1 MSLLDNETQVSVFV
15 EGLDHAEGIAWGLD
29 GYAYAGGEAG
39 QLYRIDIGKQEVV
52 QFADTGGFVLG
63 MAIDAHN
70 NIYACDAGNK
80 AVMKITQGG
89 TVSVYSSGTEDE
101 PFRVPN
107 YPAFDAD
114 GNLYV
119 CDSGDWHADNGMIY
133 RIKPGGEA
141 EVWDRRAK
149 EFPNGL
155 CMGPDGEG
163 IYVAMSVNPPRVD
176 RIRIEEDGSPGRIET
191 VAEFPRT
198 VPDGVA
204 FDVDGNLYVS
214 MYRPDVIYRRTPD
227 GQYRHPCRGLR
238 GNADRGT
245 HQHRLLWTQPRR
257 APQHKPRQ
265 VAHHPIRCGCRRPSP
280 ELPGHRLGA
289 VELRGSRSESA
300 AQISP

>member
-1 MSLLDNETQVSVFV
+1 MSLLDNDTQVSVFV

-39 QLYRIDIGKQEVV
+39 QLYRIDVDKQEVA

-89 TVSVYSSGTEDE
+89 AVSVYSSGTEDE
-101 PFRVPN
+101 PLRVPN

-119 CDSGDWHADNGMIY
+119 CDSGDWHADNGIVY

-204 FDVDGNLYVS
+204 FDADGNLYVS

-227 GQYRHPCRGLR
+227 GQIDILAEDFEGTLIAAPTNIAFCGRNRDVLLSTNLGRWHITRYEVGVAGHPLNYPDIG
-238 GNADRGT
+238 
-245 HQHRLLWTQPRR
+245 
-257 APQHKPRQ
+257 
-265 VAHHPIRCGCRRPSP
+265 
-280 ELPGHRLGA
+280 
-289 VELRGSRSESA
+289 
-300 AQISP
+300 

>member
-39 QLYRIDIGKQEVV
+39 QVYRIDIERQEVV

-63 MAIDAHN
+63 MALDAHN

-89 TVSVYSSGTEDE
+89 TVSVYSSGTDDE
-101 PFRVPN
+101 PLRVPN

-155 CMGPDGEG
+155 CMAPGGED
-163 IYVAMSVNPPRVD
+163 ICVAMSVNPPRVD
-176 RIRIEEDGSPGRIET
+176 RIRIEGDGSPGRIET

-204 FDVDGNLYVS
+204 FDADGNLYVS

-227 GQYRHPCRGLR
+227 GQIDILAEDFEGTLIAAPTNIAFCGRNRDVLLSTNLGRWHITRYEVGVAGHPLNYPDIG
-238 GNADRGT
+238 
-245 HQHRLLWTQPRR
+245 
-257 APQHKPRQ
+257 
-265 VAHHPIRCGCRRPSP
+265 
-280 ELPGHRLGA
+280 
-289 VELRGSRSESA
+289 
-300 AQISP
+300 